1 MLGTCTSLTR
11 TPYPMVLDVIL
22 EAHGRSLAHR
32 CVKSSIRDNL
42 M

>member
-1 MLGTCTSLTR
+1 
-11 TPYPMVLDVIL
+11 MVLDVIL

-42 M
+42 MWIRSTL